1 MVSGAVTSFTRPLVV
16 SLIALGLALVA
27 PAPEAR
33 ADTPATCS
41 NVILV
46 LDESGSV
53 DPHETTVRNA
63 VHSFLN
69 PLGSSGAATAV
80 VEFGSSATTVF
91 GYTPI
96 TTTSLA
102 NTFNPYIDA
111 TSATGVYNPP
121 SQLGPYTNW
130 DDALDE
136 VTSINAAGPVAPT
149 VLFITDGD
157 PTAYNLDQSGE
168 PGGVFVNGV
177 TTEAVSRAQQE
188 ADQVRA
194 QGSHLIAVG
203 VGSALSNSASI
214 ARLQQL
220 AGPDVYNGSG
230 TFNLAATDVVLVPDF
245 ADLPAAMNLIA
256 QALCADPSISVE
268 KTVSQPA
275 VIAGTIVTYEVT
287 VSNTGNVSLHDVV
300 LDDPL
305 VPGCSQTIGT
315 LAVGESATVTCSTT
329 VWAPLTNSATATGTD
344 PFGTPVTDDGSAQV
358 VLLATGTGTP
368 GFWKNH
374 PEVWPIAGGQVLIG
388 DWNHNWSCDT
398 GETCLSLTEEE
409 ALAALGT
416 PPKGDMTLN
425 LARPLVAAWL
435 NVSAGNDSSCIA
447 ETIDLATA
455 WLIANPLGSG
465 VSGGD
470 EAWREASSWAGILD
484 DYNNGLLCAEH
495 RDAKDDPVVSAT
507 PGEEAEETSSTAA
520 PPVKSPAEKKPPS
533 QAPANGRHEGGAPA
547 TEHGQGQGRPA
558 KP

>member
-1 MVSGAVTSFTRPLVV
+1 MLSGTVRSFTRITLVGLIGLGFSLVV
-16 SLIALGLALVA
+16 

-33 ADTPATCS
+33 ATTPATCS
-41 NVILV
+41 NVLLV

-53 DPHETTVRNA
+53 DPHETTVRNG
-63 VHSFLN
+63 VHSFLD
-69 PLGSSGAATAV
+69 PLAGSGVASAI

-91 GYTPI
+91 GYTSI
-96 TTTSLA
+96 TATNLTSI
-102 NTFNPYIDA
+102 FDPYIDA
-111 TSATGVYNPP
+111 TSATDVYDPP

-136 VTSINAAGPVAPT
+136 VSIMNAAGPVAPI

-177 TTEAVSRAQQE
+177 TTEALTRAEQE
-188 ADQVRA
+188 ADQVRG

-245 ADLPAAMNLIA
+245 ADLPAAMSLIA
-256 QALCADPSISVE
+256 QAMCADPAISVE
-268 KTVSQPA
+268 KTVSQQA
-275 VIAGTIVTYEVT
+275 VVPGTTVTYEVT
-287 VSNTGNVSLHDVV
+287 VTNTGNVDLHDVV
-300 LDDPL
+300 VDDPL
-305 VPGCSQTIGT
+305 VPGCSQVVGT
-315 LAVGESATVTCSTT
+315 LTVGQSVTVTCSSI
-329 VWAPLTNSATATGTD
+329 VWAPLTNVVTATGTD

-374 PEVWPIAGGQVLIG
+374 PDVWPIAGGELLIG
-388 DWNHNWSCDT
+388 DWNHNWSCDA
-398 GETCLSLTEEE
+398 GETCLLLTEEE
-409 ALAALGT
+409 AMAALST
-416 PPKGDMTLN
+416 PPKGDMSWN
-425 LARPLVAAWL
+425 MARALVAAWL

-447 ETIDLATA
+447 ETIELATA
-455 WLIANPLGSG
+455 WLLANPLGSD

-470 EAWREASSWAGILD
+470 LAWRDGSEWARILD

-495 RDAKDDPVVSAT
+495 RDANDDLDSEEATLVDETVEEPSAAAT
-507 PGEEAEETSSTAA
+507 PVSSPTEEKI
-520 PPVKSPAEKKPPS
+520 PPP
-533 QAPANGRHEGGAPA
+533 QAPAVGRRTGDEPPS
-547 TEHGQGQGRPA
+547 GQGQPKRP
-558 KP
+558 